1 MNELCGKFLD
11 DGGEDV
17 WRGKVVHTL
26 CECDE
31 DGGYAE
37 LMIGEIF
44 EDVGVERE
52 DGELVR
58 AHDAR
63 EELHEEDLVVEGKA
77 LVVPAEVVVEFLG
90 KGLGIVEE
98 LQGREVGGRFGRLVL
113 FLWTVHV
120 VDGQT
125 GILAGRTF
133 LAALSCFWSFLS
145 ALRDFLL
152 ISRR

>member
-1 MNELCGKFLD
+1 MNELCGEFLD
-11 DGGEDV
+11 DGGEHV
-17 WRGKVVHTL
+17 WRSKVVYAL

-31 DGGYAE
+31 DSRYAE
-37 LMIGEIF
+37 LMIGEVF

-52 DGELVR
+52 NGELVR
-58 AHDAR
+58 AHDTR

-90 KGLGIVEE
+90 KGLGVVEE
-98 LQGREVGGRFGRLVL
+98 LEGREVGGGLGRLVL

-120 VDGQT
+120 VEGQT
-125 GILAGRTF
+125 GILAERTF